1 MSTLKMNSLEFSLST
16 DTYIGRCYF
25 LYLDMFRG
33 QRSSNT
39 INAMSYVKY
48 HVNHAI
54 KTYIGETGRS
64 FTTQKKEHKKECEKE
79 TSSETN
85 KNNKEPGPAG
95 KPQSSHNGPLQMAES
110 SNRTIPPLDKG
121 GD

>member
-64 FTTQKKEHKKECEKE
+64 FTTRKKEHKKECEKE
-79 TSSETN
+79 TAQRQT
-85 KNNKEPGPAG
+85 
-95 KPQSSHNGPLQMAES
+95 
-110 SNRTIPPLDKG
+110 RTIKNKAQQENLKSAIMDHCKRW
-121 GD
+121 